1 MLQNNVEHRKQLR
14 LITIV
19 IILSCFLLYGN
30 SIKNNYAL
38 DDNYITATSP
48 QNPNPKIQN
57 GLKGIPEIFTSRYI
71 ESNQQSFEYRP
82 MVLTT
87 FAIEYQFFGSNPQI
101 SHFVNVSIY
110 ALTCVL
116 LFVILFGLL
125 SSYHIIFPL
134 FITFLFIAHPIH
146 TEVVNNLKSR
156 DELLSFLFG
165 ICSLYFFLKRVNEG
179 KLKHIFFAITF
190 LLLALLSK
198 KTAILFFVLIPLTLY
213 FFTSIKIKKLLIYVT
228 LPLIAYVGFMALKLL
243 LLEKSVSIRE
253 FAFFENPLFYEI
265 HFWRRIPFAIY
276 TAGYYI
282 KLLVF
287 PHPLSCYYGYN
298 AIPYAD
304 WSFVFVWVSLL
315 FHVFIGVIALIK
327 LPQKSII
334 SYAIII
340 YLIGVFPF
348 SNIYT
353 PVVGIVGERFI
364 YFASLGFCIAIAYLL
379 FIIFK
384 ENVENKNQKW
394 KNFNSLFKIIGALL
408 LVVYSIKTISRNPMW
423 KDKLTLFRNDVKQ
436 MGDSYFLNYFT
447 ASTLY
452 DQLPSIPFG
461 REKDLIRMES
471 QTYFKIAT
479 ELLKEGLEVNKTD
492 YYTMSS
498 LGTIYV
504 NYLND
509 VEAAIPWFKKSLTI
523 NSDYDVAKYN
533 IIFCYEKRNMP
544 DSALFFYEKMI
555 SDGTKYLP
563 VYFQLNELYLLKK
576 EYTKAISINKN
587 ILLEYP
593 QEIKLYINLGNAY
606 MLNGDTLKGLNYFEE
621 AAVIPPLDYVLL
633 QNVANVF
640 MATGDTLKAV
650 KYEGKSKKIMK
661 QQGVNK

>member
-1 MLQNNVEHRKQLR
+1 MENKQTGIKHSKIYI
-14 LITIV
+14 LIVVVTF
-19 IILSCFLLYGN
+19 IIYGN

-38 DDNYITATSP
+38 DDNYVTATSP
-48 QNPNPKIQN
+48 QNPNPRIQK
-57 GLKGIPEIFTSRYI
+57 GLKGIPEIFTSHYI

-82 MVLTT
+82 VVLTT
-87 FAIEYQFFGSNPQI
+87 FAIEYQFFGSNPYI
-101 SHFVNVSIY
+101 SHFINVTIY
-110 ALTCVL
+110 ALTGIILFTILTMLFSGYHVLFSILITL
-116 LFVILFGLL
+116 LFVV
-125 SSYHIIFPL
+125 
-134 FITFLFIAHPIH
+134 HPIH

-165 ICSLYFFLKRVNEG
+165 ICSLYFFLKKVNEG
-179 KLKHIFFAITF
+179 KIKYIFLAILF

-198 KTAILFFVLIPLTLY
+198 KTAVLFFALIPLTLY
-213 FFTSIKIKKLLIYVT
+213 FFTTIKIKKLLFYVA
-228 LPLIAYVGFMALKLL
+228 LPIIAFIALKVLKFL
-243 LLEKSVSIRE
+243 LLEGTVNIRE

-298 AIPYAD
+298 AIPFAD
-304 WSFVFVWVSLL
+304 WSFVFVWVSLF
-315 FHVFIGVIALIK
+315 FHVVIGIYALIK
-327 LPQKSII
+327 LPQKSVI

-364 YFASLGFCIAIAYLL
+364 YFASFGFCIALAYLL

-384 ENVENKNQKW
+384 EDVENSHKKLKNYTTP
-394 KNFNSLFKIIGALL
+394 FKTIGVLL
-408 LVVYSIKTISRNPMW
+408 LVVYSIKTFSRNPVW
-423 KDKLTLFRNDVKQ
+423 KDKLTLFRNDVKH

-452 DQLPSIPFG
+452 DQLPSFPFG
-461 REKDLIRMES
+461 KEKDLLRIES
-471 QTYFKIAT
+471 QTHFKTAI
-479 ELLKEGLEVNKTD
+479 EILKEGLEVNKTD

-509 VEAAIPWFKKSLTI
+509 VDAAIPWFKKSLEI
-523 NSDYDVAKYN
+523 NPDYEVAKYN
-533 IIFCYEKRNMP
+533 LIFCYEKRNMP

-555 SDGTKYLP
+555 SEGTKYLP
-563 VYFQLNELYLLKK
+563 VYFQLHELYLLKR

-593 QEIKLYINLGNAY
+593 QEIKLYINIGNAY
-606 MLNGDTLKGLNYFEE
+606 ILNRDTLNGLNYFEE
-621 AAVIPPLDYVLL
+621 AAAKPPLDYVLL
-633 QNVANVF
+633 QNIANVF
-640 MATGDTLKAV
+640 KIIGNNTKAIQ
-650 KYEGKSKKIMK
+650 YEKKSKT
-661 QQGVNK
+661 VRNNVRNK

>member
-1 MLQNNVEHRKQLR
+1 MENKQTGIKHSKIYI
-14 LITIV
+14 LIVVVTF
-19 IILSCFLLYGN
+19 IIYGN

-38 DDNYITATSP
+38 DDNYVTATSP
-48 QNPNPKIQN
+48 QNPNPRIQK
-57 GLKGIPEIFTSRYI
+57 GLKGIPEIFTSHYI

-82 MVLTT
+82 VVLTT
-87 FAIEYQFFGSNPQI
+87 FAIEYQFFGSNPHI

-110 ALTCVL
+110 TITGIILFTILTMLFSGYHVLFSVLITL
-116 LFVILFGLL
+116 LFVV
-125 SSYHIIFPL
+125 
-134 FITFLFIAHPIH
+134 HPIH

-165 ICSLYFFLKRVNEG
+165 MCALYYFLKRIN
-179 KLKHIFFAITF
+179 KRKIKYIFLAILF

-198 KTAILFFVLIPLTLY
+198 KTAILFFALIPLTLY
-213 FFTSIKIKKLLIYVT
+213 FFTSIKIKKLLIYIA
-228 LPLIAYVGFMALKLL
+228 LPIVAYMGFVVLKFILL
-243 LLEKSVSIRE
+243 KGTVNLRE
-253 FAFFENPLFYEI
+253 FAFFENPLFFETD
-265 HFWRRIPFAIY
+265 FLRRIPFAIY

-287 PHPLSCYYGYN
+287 PHPLSSYYGYN
-298 AIPYAD
+298 TIPFAD
-304 WSFVFVWVSLL
+304 WSYVFVWGSLL
-315 FHVFIGVIALIK
+315 FHLAIGIYALLK
-327 LPQKSII
+327 LSQKSII

-353 PVVGIVGERFI
+353 PVVGIVGERFV
-364 YFASLGFCIAIAYLL
+364 YFASFGFCIALAYLL

-384 ENVENKNQKW
+384 EDVENSHKKLKNYTT
-394 KNFNSLFKIIGALL
+394 LFKTISVLL
-408 LVVYSIKTISRNPMW
+408 LVVYSIKTFSRNRVW
-423 KDKLTLFRNDVKQ
+423 KDELTLFRNDVNHMK
-436 MGDSYFLNYFT
+436 DSYFLNYFT

-452 DQLPSIPFG
+452 NQLSTVPFG
-461 REKDLIRMES
+461 REKDLMLKES
-471 QTYFKIAT
+471 QTHFKTAI
-479 ELLKEGLEVNKTD
+479 EILKEGLEVNKTD

-509 VEAAIPWFKKSLTI
+509 VDAAIPWFKKSLDI
-523 NSDYDVAKYN
+523 NPDYDVAKYN
-533 IIFCYEKRNMP
+533 IIFCYEKKNMS

-563 VYFQLNELYLLKK
+563 VYFQLHELYLLKK
-576 EYTKAISINKN
+576 EFTKAINMNKN

-606 MLNGDTLKGLNYFEE
+606 ILNGDTLNGLNYFE
-621 AAVIPPLDYVLL
+621 AAAAKPPLDYVLL

-640 MATGDTLKAV
+640 KITGNNTKAIQ
-650 KYEGKSKKIMK
+650 YEKKSKTVMSKA
-661 QQGVNK
+661 GNK